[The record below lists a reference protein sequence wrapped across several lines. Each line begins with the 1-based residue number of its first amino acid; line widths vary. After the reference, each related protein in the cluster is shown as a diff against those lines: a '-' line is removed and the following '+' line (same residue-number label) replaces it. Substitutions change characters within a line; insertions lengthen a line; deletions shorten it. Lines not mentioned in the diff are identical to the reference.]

1 MIDLKFLRENP
12 EVVKQNIKNKFQDH
26 KLPLV
31 DEVIELDAK
40 ARAVQQEADDLRA
53 SRNKLSKQI
62 GQLMGQGKKDEAEA
76 VKAQVNANAARL
88 AELEEQEKEMIE
100 KVQETNFWDDVTVVE
115 LDKVREALRDLL
127 QYLEHAGRRKRFE
140 GLPGITTADRI
151 VGSRQCDRRTERE
164 LCH

>member
-1 MIDLKFLRENP
+1 MLSGKMSDRDLLSGKIRNLQKKRQVPQKEENDDRFKILRENP

-62 GQLMGQGKKDEAEA
+62 GQLMGQGKK
-76 VKAQVNANAARL
+76 
-88 AELEEQEKEMIE
+88 M
-100 KVQETNFWDDVTVVE
+100 
-115 LDKVREALRDLL
+115 
-127 QYLEHAGRRKRFE
+127 
-140 GLPGITTADRI
+140 
-151 VGSRQCDRRTERE
+151 RQRQ
-164 LCH
+164 